1 VAAEVISRE
10 IALEADHALG
20 LETITT
26 ATGAEEPQDLAPED
40 QGDQA
45 HTQGVHPEEEEGTT
59 EEATLLS
66 ATGMV
71 GEEGKTSATLLAAS
85 PLTIARCLG
94 ATAVTVRAAEA
105 RDRLALSRDLREEM
119 LADHPREAQLRA
131 DLLVIRALL
140 RESMDQ
146 IASLMQRR
154 TTEEV

>member
-10 IALEADHALG
+10 IALEADHALD

-26 ATGAEEPQDLAPED
+26 VTDAEEPQDLAPED

-45 HTQGVHPEEEEGTT
+45 HTQGVHPEEAEGTT
-59 EEATLLS
+59 EEATLQS
-66 ATGMV
+66 VTRMV
-71 GEEGKTSATLLAAS
+71 AEEGKTSATLLAAS

-119 LADHPREAQLRA
+119 LADHPREALLKA

-154 TTEEV
+154 TTEKV